1 MDLTNSNIMQGIFTI
16 LRFITFLL
24 FAITTEKRIVDKLL
38 NRFGGNSYDNKLKVM
53 NCRIQ
58 TVEINST
65 RVKPRE

>member
-16 LRFITFLL
+16 LLFITFLL

-38 NRFGGNSYDNKLKVM
+38 NRFGGNSYDNKLKVR